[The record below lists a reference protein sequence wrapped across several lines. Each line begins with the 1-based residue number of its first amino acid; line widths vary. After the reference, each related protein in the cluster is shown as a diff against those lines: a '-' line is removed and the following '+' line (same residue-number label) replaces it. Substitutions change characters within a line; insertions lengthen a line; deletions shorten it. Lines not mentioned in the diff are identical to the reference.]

1 MKSFHYSVDCP
12 RILLAQPTRRSGWGE
27 GVSGSRRSEGR
38 SGSGLEV
45 SREDPGILGSAPLL
59 EAAVQPIDDL
69 RHGRRTGLFRRRSGR
84 TSLDDDPLGVVAV
97 EPHDDARQTEL
108 QHAASIRPLGV
119 GVGLGDAELAVLR
132 LDPCGL
138 DVFASFGA
146 ILAGSSQNPL
156 PRVVEF
162 DLDVEGRVVLLLG
175 VWRDETLAVE
185 LHRDE
190 LVSPVDV
197 RAGQRRLVWLR
208 FQSAPMLVVLMWHG
222 SEF

>member
-45 SREDPGILGSAPLL
+45 SREDPSILGSTPLL

-69 RHGRRTGLFRRRSGR
+69 RHGRRAGLFRRRSGR
-84 TSLDDDPLGVVAV
+84 TPLDDDPLGVVAV
-97 EPHDDARQTEL
+97 ELHDVARQTEL
-108 QHAASIRPLGV
+108 QHAATIRPLGV

-132 LDPCGL
+132 LDLRGL
-138 DVFASFGA
+138 DVAARVGA
-146 ILAGSSQNPL
+146 DVAGSSQNPL

-162 DLDVEGRVVLLLG
+162 DEDEEGRMLFLLG
-175 VWRDETLAVE
+175 VRRDETPAVE
-185 LHRDE
+185 LHRDD
-190 LVSPVDV
+190 LVSPDDV
-197 RAGQRRLVWLR
+197 SADQCRLVWLR